1 MRLFFAVFLIA
12 FFVFVAD
19 AQPKRSGKV
28 KRKYRN
34 VEAVNENLPQVYVH
48 GRVRN
53 LEREPIQGATVVVPG
68 TRLGVNTNESGEYFL
83 QGLPTGKVSIMVS
96 YAGYRTKIIDY
107 YLQEGNND
115 VYFTLDR
122 DHVVIESVTVTAQ
135 QREQQVMDIP
145 VTMSSLSG
153 RFLESVNLTEN
164 EQIADFVPGMNARI
178 QTPHRPTYV
187 IRGLT
192 SDEVSPN
199 AQPRV
204 SVYFNHVPVSRSS
217 MAVTELYD
225 MDRVEVLKG
234 PQGTLFGRGSQ
245 IGAISMI
252 SRKPQYETG
261 GYLTAGFGEYAQK
274 EIQGA
279 LNLPV
284 IKNRLSARVSGIY
297 SYRDGYVE
305 NTFGGKLNGRNTT
318 GGRFSLRFS
327 PGSRTKMDLVVNYQ
341 LDDNPGVAFMS
352 KRLPNAE
359 GVTDIFRYR
368 ASLEQGKNLFNK
380 REVLGT
386 SLDIKHFKNENNYW
400 SFLTSWYANTAD
412 SRWDGDGTHAPA
424 IDMAESVNVKQF
436 TQEIRY
442 NFSRKSRTNGF
453 FGASIWGENVDQSYW
468 FGPNEQYMAYLFL
481 QMPQYLV
488 NPGGNTFPMAALP
501 NDPQLGPLAGMP
513 LPDRHEE
520 ENMSRAKNRSF
531 DIFADATW
539 KLRPRLSFT
548 AGVRGVFEHS
558 VVTNSSAMTGG
569 QPSALGML
577 TGNYPNLFF
586 KPVSETQVSRNF
598 LSYTWRGNFKYDF
611 SSYSGVYLG
620 YAKGRRPRVIQF
632 NTAGQHEVMKEE
644 AVHSFDAGLKFNARQ
659 RYWFDAG
666 VFYQLYR
673 NFQTT
678 AWDSVSV
685 NYLIRD
691 AGMATSYGAE
701 ASMKAALF
709 SFLDVFGNYAYI
721 HARFDENDSRG
732 NEQEY
737 AGNHFRLSPEHSF
750 AAGVHLRIPLNRYMH
765 FFAVPSYAWKSHV
778 WFEDANTPGLEQEA
792 YGLLNARAGIEMKG
806 PDLTL
811 ACTGSN
817 LLNERY
823 VISAGNTGTMF
834 GVPTFVPGAPRML
847 GMKLTWKF

>member
-1 MRLFFAVFLIA
+1 MRLFVFAILIA
-12 FFVFVAD
+12 LFVSVAD

-34 VEAVNENLPQVYVH
+34 VEVVNENLPKVYVH

-68 TRLGVNTNESGEYFL
+68 TRLGVNTNEAGEYFL

-96 YAGYRTKIIDY
+96 YAGYKTKIIDY

-115 VYFTLDR
+115 VYFTLDI
-122 DHVVIESVTVTAQ
+122 DHVVIEPVTVTAQ
-135 QREQQVMDIP
+135 QREQQIMDIP
-145 VTMSSLSG
+145 VTMSTLSG

-164 EQIADFVPGMNARI
+164 EQIADFVPGMNARV
-178 QTPHRPTYV
+178 QTSHRPTYV
-187 IRGLT
+187 IRGIT

-204 SVYFNHVPVSRSS
+204 SVYFNHVPVSRGS

-225 MDRVEVLKG
+225 MERVEVLKG
-234 PQGTLFGRGSQ
+234 PQGTLFGRGAQ
-245 IGAISMI
+245 IGAVSMI
-252 SRKPQYETG
+252 SRNPQNITG
-261 GYLTAGFGEYAQK
+261 GYITAGFGEFNQK
-274 EIQGA
+274 EVQGA
-279 LNLPV
+279 LNMKV
-284 IKNRLSARVSGIY
+284 IENRLSARLSGIY
-297 SYRDGYVE
+297 TYRDGYVE
-305 NTFGGKLNGRNTT
+305 NTLGGRLNGRNTA
-318 GGRFSLRFS
+318 GGRFSLSFK
-327 PGSRTKMDLVVNYQ
+327 PAVRTSMDLVVNYQ

-352 KRLPNAE
+352 NRFPNAE
-359 GVTDIFRYR
+359 GDTDIFGYK
-368 ASLEQGKNLFNK
+368 ASLEQGENLFNK

-386 SLDIKHFKNENNYW
+386 SMDIKHFRNENNYW
-400 SFLTSWYANTAD
+400 NFLTSYYTNSAD

-453 FGASIWGENVDQSYW
+453 IGVSIWGENVDQSYW

-481 QMPQYLV
+481 QMPQNLV
-488 NPGGNTFPMAALP
+488 TSDGNTFPMPALP
-501 NDPQLGPLAGMP
+501 DDPQLGPVAGML
-513 LPDRHEE
+513 LPGMHEE
-520 ENMSRAKNRSF
+520 ENISSARNRSY

-548 AGVRGVFEHS
+548 AGLRGVYERS
-558 VVTNSSAMTGG
+558 VVTNSSEMTGG
-569 QPSALGML
+569 EPSALGMIS
-577 TGNYPNLFF
+577 GNYPNLFF
-586 KPVSETQVSRNF
+586 KPVSETEVSRNF
-598 LSYTWRGNFKYDF
+598 ISYTWRGNLKYDF
-611 SSYSGVYLG
+611 NSYSGVYLG

-632 NTAGQHEVMKEE
+632 NSAGQYEIMKEE
-644 AVHSFDAGLKFNARQ
+644 AVHSFDGGFKLNVGQ

-666 VFYQLYR
+666 IFYQLYR

-701 ASMKAALF
+701 ASMKAALL
-709 SFLDVFGNYAYI
+709 SHLDVFGNYGYI
-721 HARFDENDSRG
+721 HSRFDETDSHG
-732 NEQEY
+732 NGQEY
-737 AGNHFRLSPEHSF
+737 AGNHFRLTPEHSF
-750 AAGVHLRIPLNRYMH
+750 TMGVHLRIPLSRYMH
-765 FFAVPSYAWKSHV
+765 FFAVPFYAWKSHV
-778 WFEDANTPGLEQEA
+778 WFEDANIPGLEQEA
-792 YGLLNARAGIEMKG
+792 YGLLNARAGVELKG
-806 PDLTL
+806 PDLSL
-811 ACTGSN
+811 ALTGSN
-817 LLNERY
+817 LLNEQY

-834 GVPTFVPGAPRML
+834 GVPTFVPGAPRLL